1 MMTKLLEKAFTEAA
15 KLPKVEQDV
24 FATWILKELASE
36 QHWEKAFAD
45 SEDVLVQLADEA
57 LTEYQA
63 DRMTTSMKSAQLFV

>member
-1 MMTKLLEKAFTEAA
+1 MMTELLEKAFTEAA

-36 QHWEKAFAD
+36 QRWEKAFAD
-45 SEDVLVQLADEA
+45 SEDVLAQLADEA

-63 DRMTTSMKSAQLFV
+63 GQTQELDPNRL